1 MSQLTKV
8 ELMSI
13 FENEFGFM
21 KNEYKIHKCGERKLD
36 IKKTFYIVLDVKHI
50 HNDISIFKS
59 DESKYYGHSHFL
71 SDCIGACLRQ
81 NNKIFINKNIVIF
94 RLPQDVLVN
103 RILSA
108 HYLIEINNSAKQHM
122 SKYILDYSVNIFSD
136 KINKLNKHRFE
147 LYWYITLS
155 KQKKIVFIC
164 HKNIYDIHIN
174 NQLVIPKI
182 IKLHDINYYII
193 DKNSLSL
200 IKDNLDITFYTN
212 SEIYRNDVYMLTDMI
227 DEKLII

>member
-1 MSQLTKV
+1 
-8 ELMSI
+8 
-13 FENEFGFM
+13 
-21 KNEYKIHKCGERKLD
+21 
-36 IKKTFYIVLDVKHI
+36 
-50 HNDISIFKS
+50 
-59 DESKYYGHSHFL
+59 
-71 SDCIGACLRQ
+71 
-81 NNKIFINKNIVIF
+81 
-94 RLPQDVLVN
+94 
-103 RILSA
+103 LSA

-122 SKYILDYSVNIFSD
+122 SKYILDYSLNIFSD

-147 LYWYITLS
+147 LRYWYITSS
-155 KQKKIVFIC
+155 KYKKIVFIC

-200 IKDNLDITFYTN
+200 INENLDITFYTN